1 MILKKVIKYY
11 LILQISFIIIF
22 SSLLKAN
29 EVKIISKINNEIIT
43 NIDIENEYNYLIT
56 LNKSLKEI
64 SKEQVISFAKNSL
77 IKEKIK
83 KEEIL
88 KFYELNKKNET
99 VDFMIEGIYRNL
111 GLNSENEFKTYLKS
125 NNLKF
130 DDVYRKIE
138 IEAVWNQMIYQK
150 FKDKIFIDEDQ
161 LKEKI
166 LNNPTE
172 VESLNLSEI
181 VINLE
186 NKNEI
191 NKKYDEL
198 IKNINKYGFEESVLK
213 FSISNSKNNSGKIG
227 WINKNNLSK
236 KILNALEEINV
247 GEITR
252 PILVSSGILIL
263 KLEDKKFEKKDN
275 DLNKELQRLIDFEMN
290 SQLNNFSTIYFNKIK
305 KNFFI
310 ND

>member
-11 LILQISFIIIF
+11 LILQIFFIIIF

-99 VDFMIEGIYRNL
+99 VDFMIEGIYKNL

-125 NNLKF
+125 NNLKL

-181 VINLE
+181 VINLD
-186 NKNEI
+186 NKNEV

-198 IKNINKYGFEESVLK
+198 IRNINKYGFEESVLK
-213 FSISNSKNNSGKIG
+213 FSISNSKNNSGKIT
-227 WINKNNLSK
+227 ISYDNLEQFELISNLLK
-236 KILNALEEINV
+236 KQN
-247 GEITR
+247 
-252 PILVSSGILIL
+252 
-263 KLEDKKFEKKDN
+263 
-275 DLNKELQRLIDFEMN
+275 
-290 SQLNNFSTIYFNKIK
+290 
-305 KNFFI
+305 
-310 ND
+310 